1 MVNEQ
6 LAKVSLPDNVLN
18 FKAKNVNLNI
28 GGDIIS
34 LSDLEKIFFLSKV
47 NCTPEFIST
56 ILNMEILKVDRII
69 NSLEFQKTCNEYF
82 SEFANNNAGE
92 SIAQLTLRYTD
103 LLKECFISIRS
114 TVGIRIREAIE
125 SGKGLDGKW
134 LNLPLIEKLMR
145 LEFALHGMPIDLR
158 GVVVKHN
165 KGSKDKTDE
174 ELLSSVKEIQ
184 DTLSDIQGNK
194 KLFNPASFIE
204 VEEEEEKE
212 KELNEEIEKDLE
224 KELSEKGLKEKE

>member
-34 LSDLEKIFFLSKV
+34 LVDLEKIFFLSKV

-56 ILNMEILKVDRII
+56 ILNMEVLKIDRII
-69 NSLEFQKTCNEYF
+69 NSLEFQKTCNQYF
-82 SEFANNNAGE
+82 QEFSNNNAGE
-92 SIAQLTLRYTD
+92 NISQLTLRYTD

-158 GVVVKHN
+158 GVIVKHN

-174 ELLSSVKEIQ
+174 ELLDSVKEIQ
-184 DTLSDIQGNK
+184 NTLSDIQGNK

-204 VEEEEEKE
+204 VEEEE
-212 KELNEEIEKDLE
+212 KELNEEIEKEIEQETIEEDLNG
-224 KELSEKGLKEKE
+224 KE